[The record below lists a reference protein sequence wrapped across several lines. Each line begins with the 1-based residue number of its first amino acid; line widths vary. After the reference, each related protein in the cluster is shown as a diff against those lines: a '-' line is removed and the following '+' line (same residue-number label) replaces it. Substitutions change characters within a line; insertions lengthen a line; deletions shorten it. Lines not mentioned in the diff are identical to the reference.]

1 MKKFNHRRGSKSLN
15 LLAACAMAVA
25 FEIPLVH
32 AGTFDEALTGGKAN
46 VNMRLRYETVDD
58 STNDDAEALTLRT
71 RLGYMT
77 GDYNNFS
84 AFAEFED
91 ARVALG
97 IDDYAP
103 QNTGFATVADPE
115 VTELNQAFIAYQG
128 PSGTTGKLGRQ
139 RIILDNARFVGNVGW
154 RQNEQTFDALSI
166 VNTSLADTTITYAFL
181 DRVNGITTSF
191 DADVSDHL
199 LNVMYNGLDIGAVTA
214 YAYMLEDDD
223 TDATN
228 DTYGVRL
235 SGATQVSE
243 GNKVLYTAE
252 VASQST
258 DDNDALYSF
267 FEGGMNFSG
276 VTAKLALEVLGSDD
290 GAYAFQT
297 PLATKHAFN
306 GWADKFLATPANGLQ
321 DLMVSVGGMVAG
333 VKLLGVFHD
342 FSADEGS
349 ADYGKELDLLAVKK
363 FSKRYTVGAKL
374 ASYDADSFSADT
386 DKFWLWG
393 EMNI

>member
-1 MKKFNHRRGSKSLN
+1 MEKLSPRRGSKSLS
-15 LLAACAMAVA
+15 LLAACTMAVG
-25 FEIPLVH
+25 FEIPSVY
-32 AGTFDEALTGGKAN
+32 AATFDEALTGGKAN
-46 VNMRLRYETVDD
+46 VDMRLRYESVDD

-77 GDYNNFS
+77 GDYDNFS

-91 ARVALG
+91 VRVALG
-97 IDDYAP
+97 MDDYAP
-103 QNTGFATVADPE
+103 QNTGFATIADPE
-115 VTELNQAFIAYQG
+115 VTELNQAFIAYQA
-128 PSGTTGKLGRQ
+128 PSATKVRLGRQ

-166 VNTSLADTTITYAFL
+166 VNTSLADTAITYAFL
-181 DRVNGITTSF
+181 DKVNGILSSF

-199 LNVMYNGLDIGAVTA
+199 LNVTYSGLGIGAVTA
-214 YAYMLEDDD
+214 YAYLLEDDN

-235 SGATQVSE
+235 SGSRMVSE

-252 VASQST
+252 IASQST
-258 DDNDALYSF
+258 DDNDAIYSF
-267 FEGGMNFSG
+267 FEGGMSFG
-276 VTAKLALEVLGSDD
+276 GITAKLALEVLGSDK

-306 GWADKFLATPANGLQ
+306 GWADKFLATPADGLQ

-349 ADYGKELDLLAVKK
+349 DDYGKEMDLLAVKK
-363 FSKRYTVGAKL
+363 ISKRYTVGAKL
-374 ASYDADSFSADT
+374 ASYDADTFSADT